1 MPVFFL
7 SLPELRSGASRLS
20 GPRGSR
26 WSACVWMS
34 LHAFVSL
41 PPCRLFIISASS
53 FLSPPMFPC
62 TFLRL
67 LLAVAPV
74 SPHLRLCLPRIF
86 FLLAF
91 PCLPTRLPQHLLRTF
106 PRCLLIFLASSFFLP
121 FQPPP
126 PHLSPALSHAFLL
139 VFPSIFFALFPAASL
154 SSLRL
159 PSFCRPSPPRIFPLR
174 FSMPSPCR
182 LYIYPCVLSS
192 SLSHALREKSLCY
205 DSGFSSDRDSFCLV
219 SGKGASLRCVLFSCG
234 RQGGLPPLLGIKF
247 IYRCKCDFLQKM
259 YFFDEKNREMLAD
272 SKKVPTFASAFEK

>member
-1 MPVFFL
+1 
-7 SLPELRSGASRLS
+7 
-20 GPRGSR
+20 
-26 WSACVWMS
+26 MS

-53 FLSPPMFPC
+53 FC
-62 TFLRL
+62 LRL
-67 LLAVAPV
+67 G
-74 SPHLRLCLPRIF
+74 
-86 FLLAF
+86 
-91 PCLPTRLPQHLLRTF
+91 
-106 PRCLLIFLASSFFLP
+106 
-121 FQPPP
+121 
-126 PHLSPALSHAFLL
+126 SPALSHAFSLPL
-139 VFPSIFFALFPAASL
+139 PLFPRIFAFVFPSIFFALFPAAFL

-234 RQGGLPPLLGIKF
+234 RQGGLPPLLGIKS
-247 IYRCKCDFLQKM
+247 IYIGVNAIFCKKCVFSMKKIGKCLQIQ
-259 YFFDEKNREMLAD
+259 
-272 SKKVPTFASAFEK
+272 KKSLPLHPHLRNNGSYKV

>member
-1 MPVFFL
+1 
-7 SLPELRSGASRLS
+7 
-20 GPRGSR
+20 
-26 WSACVWMS
+26 MS

-53 FLSPPMFPC
+53 FC
-62 TFLRL
+62 LRL
-67 LLAVAPV
+67 G
-74 SPHLRLCLPRIF
+74 SPALSHAFSLPLPLFPRIF
-86 FLLAF
+86 AF
-91 PCLPTRLPQHLLRTF
+91 VF
-106 PRCLLIFLASSFFLP
+106 PASFS
-121 FQPPP
+121 
-126 PHLSPALSHAFLL
+126 SSLSHAFLL

-159 PSFCRPSPPRIFPLR
+159 TSFCRPSPPRIFPLR

-234 RQGGLPPLLGIKF
+234 RQGGLPPLLGIKS
-247 IYRCKCDFLQKM
+247 IYIGVNAIFCKKCIFSM
-259 YFFDEKNREMLAD
+259 
-272 SKKVPTFASAFEK
+272 KKSGNACRFKKSPYLCIRI

>member
-1 MPVFFL
+1 MPSSRFL
-7 SLPELRSGASRLS
+7 LAASSLSPRLRFCHRLCFPALFYAFSLP
-20 GPRGSR
+20 
-26 WSACVWMS
+26 
-34 LHAFVSL
+34 L
-41 PPCRLFIISASS
+41 PLF
-53 FLSPPMFPC
+53 
-62 TFLRL
+62 
-67 LLAVAPV
+67 
-74 SPHLRLCLPRIF
+74 PRIF
-86 FLLAF
+86 AF
-91 PCLPTRLPQHLLRTF
+91 VF
-106 PRCLLIFLASSFFLP
+106 PASFS
-121 FQPPP
+121 
-126 PHLSPALSHAFLL
+126 SSLSHAFLL

>member
-1 MPVFFL
+1 
-7 SLPELRSGASRLS
+7 
-20 GPRGSR
+20 
-26 WSACVWMS
+26 MS

-53 FLSPPMFPC
+53 FC
-62 TFLRL
+62 LRL
-67 LLAVAPV
+67 G
-74 SPHLRLCLPRIF
+74 SPALSHAFSLPLPLFPRIF
-86 FLLAF
+86 AF
-91 PCLPTRLPQHLLRTF
+91 VF
-106 PRCLLIFLASSFFLP
+106 PASFS
-121 FQPPP
+121 
-126 PHLSPALSHAFLL
+126 SSLSHAFLL

-234 RQGGLPPLLGIKF
+234 RQGGLPPLLGIKS
-247 IYRCKCDFLQKM
+247 IYIGVNAIFCKKCVFSMKKIGKCLQIQ
-259 YFFDEKNREMLAD
+259 
-272 SKKVPTFASAFEK
+272 KKSLPLHPHLRNNGSYKV

>member
-7 SLPELRSGASRLS
+7 SLPELRSGASHLS

-106 PRCLLIFLASSFFLP
+106 PRCLLIFLASSSFL
-121 FQPPP
+121 
-126 PHLSPALSHAFLL
+126 
-139 VFPSIFFALFPAASL
+139 
-154 SSLRL
+154 
-159 PSFCRPSPPRIFPLR
+159 PSPPASFLSAFPRLLLAASTSTPVSSPLR
-174 FSMPSPCR
+174 FPSPSGNSSLLRLGAFPLTGILFVLFQVRGFVEVRALLLRQAGGAACLCWVLN
-182 LYIYPCVLSS
+182 LYI
-192 SLSHALREKSLCY
+192 
-205 DSGFSSDRDSFCLV
+205 
-219 SGKGASLRCVLFSCG
+219 
-234 RQGGLPPLLGIKF
+234 
-247 IYRCKCDFLQKM
+247 
-259 YFFDEKNREMLAD
+259 
-272 SKKVPTFASAFEK
+272 

>member
-1 MPVFFL
+1 MSCL
-7 SLPELRSGASRLS
+7 CLDESSCLRLAS
-20 GPRGSR
+20 
-26 WSACVWMS
+26 
-34 LHAFVSL
+34 SL
-41 PPCRLFIISASS
+41 PPLHHLRVFVL
-53 FLSPPMFPC
+53 PPPRFPC
-62 TFLRL
+62 TFPCL

-106 PRCLLIFLASSFFLP
+106 PRCLLIFLASYFFLP
-121 FQPPP
+121 PQPPP
-126 PHLSPALSHAFLL
+126 
-139 VFPSIFFALFPAASL
+139 
-154 SSLRL
+154 
-159 PSFCRPSPPRIFPLR
+159 CIFPLR

-234 RQGGLPPLLGIKF
+234 RQGGLPPLLGIKS
-247 IYRCKCDFLQKM
+247 IYIGVNAIFCKKCVFSMKKIGKCLQIQ
-259 YFFDEKNREMLAD
+259 
-272 SKKVPTFASAFEK
+272 KKSLPLHPHLRNNGSYKV

>member
-1 MPVFFL
+1 
-7 SLPELRSGASRLS
+7 
-20 GPRGSR
+20 
-26 WSACVWMS
+26 MS

-53 FLSPPMFPC
+53 FC
-62 TFLRL
+62 LRL
-67 LLAVAPV
+67 G
-74 SPHLRLCLPRIF
+74 SPALSHAFSLPLPLFPRIF
-86 FLLAF
+86 AF
-91 PCLPTRLPQHLLRTF
+91 VF
-106 PRCLLIFLASSFFLP
+106 PASFS
-121 FQPPP
+121 
-126 PHLSPALSHAFLL
+126 SSLSHAFLL

-159 PSFCRPSPPRIFPLR
+159 TSFCRPSPPRIFPLR

-234 RQGGLPPLLGIKF
+234 RQGGLPPLLGIKS
-247 IYRCKCDFLQKM
+247 IYIVVNAIFCKKCVFSMKKIGKCLQIQ
-259 YFFDEKNREMLAD
+259 
-272 SKKVPTFASAFEK
+272 KKSLPLHPHLRNNGSYKV